1 MGAYLG
7 IGIVVIGGALLIFF
21 HDSQIIA
28 GISNEAFASIIASV
42 ALLVWLGGGA
52 IGRGGI
58 PEAIRNA
65 LLWLIVFAVLLG
77 GYIYRDDLT
86 QLWGGLDPSRPMAV
100 DGTGDGISDVTIR
113 RDVRGH
119 FSVRALVNN
128 EPVTFL
134 IDTGATRVTLPVSE
148 ATRIGLNPDSLRYS
162 ATVNTANGSVQ
173 VAPVRLER
181 VDIGGIALSDVRAF
195 IAPEGALDSS
205 LLGMS
210 FLSRLP
216 GYTVR
221 GDEMTLMA
229 Q

>member
-1 MGAYLG
+1 MSAYLG
-7 IGIVVIGGALLIFF
+7 IGIVVIGAALLIFF
-21 HDSQIIA
+21 HDSQIVS

-65 LLWLIVFAVLLG
+65 LLWLIVFACLLG

-86 QLWGGLDPSRPMAV
+86 QLWGGLDPSRPMAS
-100 DGTGDGISDVTIR
+100 DGSNDITIR

-128 EPVTFL
+128 APVTFL
-134 IDTGATRVTLPVSE
+134 IDTGATRVTIPIGE
-148 ATRIGLNPDSLRYS
+148 ATRIGINPESLRYS

-195 IAPEGALDSS
+195 VAPEGALDSS